1 MRGVCILSGDL
12 GVPQAFLE
20 GWYIGGGYMDVY
32 EVVVITIV
40 AKCILIF
47 NFFNLVL
54 WPFVVFRTKLRG
66 VLFPS
71 SSAV

>member
-1 MRGVCILSGDL
+1 VLSGEL
-12 GVPQAFLE
+12 GASKAFVAR
-20 GWYIGGGYMDVY
+20 WYIGGSYMDVY

-40 AKCILIF
+40 AKYILIF
-47 NFFNLVL
+47 NFFDLVL

>member
-1 MRGVCILSGDL
+1 MLSGEL
-12 GVPQAFLE
+12 GVSQAFMAR
-20 GWYIGGGYMDVY
+20 WYIGGGYMNVS
-32 EVVVITIV
+32 EVVVITFV
-40 AKCILIF
+40 LKYVLIF

-54 WPFVVFRTKLRG
+54 WPFAVFHTKLCD